1 MGVGRAA
8 AWLTTWQGLQVPLHA
23 LLCIQCV
30 LSTVSFTHV
39 VLVMLC
45 ALQA

>member
-23 LLCIQCV
+23 LLCIHM